1 MWDVKKMIQMNYF
14 TETDSQTLKKKLTVT
29 KGERAEGQSR

>member
-14 TETDSQTLKKKLTVT
+14 TETDSQTLEKKTYSYQRG
-29 KGERAEGQSR
+29 KGRRAE